1 MVNVGRPSRPDA
13 SASDAQHKTL
23 TGGRGL
29 LQDEPLIFELG
40 GWEKTGVDL
49 PEPDLHDSEADWDLG
64 ELVRTEPIGLPG
76 LSEPEAMRH
85 YVRLSQKNHAIDL
98 AMYPLGSCTMKHN
111 PRLNER
117 MARLPGF
124 ADLHPLQPQSTV
136 QGALE
141 LMDGLAHWLKTLTGM
156 PAVALSP
163 KAGAHG
169 ELCGLLA
176 IRAAHEARGGR
187 AQDGAGADQRARHQ
201 PGDGR
206 LRRLCGEGDRPDGRT
221 GAST

>member
-141 LMDGLAHWLKTLTGM
+141 LMDSLAHWLKTLTGM

-163 KAGAHG
+163 RPGPTAS
-169 ELCGLLA
+169 C
-176 IRAAHEARGGR
+176 AACWRSAPRMRRRGR
-187 AQDGAGADQRARHQ
+187 ARARRCWCR
-201 PGDGR
+201 P
-206 LRRLCGEGDRPDGRT
+206 RRTAPTRRRPPSSVT
-221 GAST
+221 P